1 MFLWIAGGGTG
12 GHVYP
17 GLAVLQALQ
26 GRGPVEVLYVG
37 GRGSVEERLVAQ
49 AGLPFAG
56 IPAGGVHGLAPWR
69 AAVNLIKL
77 ARGFLEALRLGR
89 RRRPDALF
97 VTGGYASVPVA
108 LAAWALRVPILLY
121 LPDIEPGLAVRF
133 IARLA
138 TRIGVTVEDSRA
150 FLPAHKVVVTGYPV
164 RPEFAG
170 IDRAAARQ
178 ALGLPEGELVLL
190 VFGGSTGARSINQAV
205 VENLE
210 ALLEAAHVLHVT
222 GERDWPWVES
232 GIRSAR
238 FTGRRYH
245 PYPYLHGA
253 AMGQALAAADLAV
266 CRAGASTLGELP
278 YFGLPAVLVPYPYAW
293 RYQRVN
299 AQWLASRGAAV
310 VLEDAR
316 LKEDLVPTVRSL
328 LGDPAR
334 LAEMRARA
342 AALAHPDAAE
352 RLAAMLV
359 EFQKDDAKGAA

>member
-1 MFLWIAGGGTG
+1 MD
-12 GHVYP
+12 
-17 GLAVLQALQ
+17 
-26 GRGPVEVLYVG
+26 VLYVG
-37 GRGSVEERLVAQ
+37 GRGSVEEWLVDR
-49 AGLPFAG
+49 AGLPFIG
-56 IPAGGVHGLAPWR
+56 IPAGGLHGLAHR
-69 AAVNLIKL
+69 QAARHLVKL
-77 ARGFLEALRLGR
+77 AQGFFAALRLGR

-108 LAAWALRVPILLY
+108 LAAWVLRVPILLY

-133 IARLA
+133 IACLA

-150 FLPAHKVVVTGYPV
+150 FLPAQKVVVTGYPV

-170 IDRAAARQ
+170 IDRMAARA
-178 ALGLPEGELVLL
+178 ALGLPSGERVLL

-210 ALLEAAHVLHVT
+210 ELLQVVRVVHVS
-222 GERDWPWVES
+222 GERDWSWVA
-232 GIRSAR
+232 AR
-238 FTGRRYH
+238 ADMLPATARGRYH

-253 AMGQALAAADLAV
+253 AMGQALAAADLTV

-299 AQWLASRGAAV
+299 AEWLASRGAAV

-316 LKEDLVPTVRSL
+316 LREELVPTVRSL

-334 LAEMRARA
+334 LAQMRARA
-342 AALAHPDAAE
+342 SAMARPYAAVRLADVLSDLAHRRHRP
-352 RLAAMLV
+352 
-359 EFQKDDAKGAA
+359 G